1 MQLTFCLSIFKTL
14 ISNPATIGFTCT
26 EYLAPK
32 WADKYASKG
41 KLCTQTAYSHMGQ
54 PSRPLSIVTV
64 VFLQGFWH
72 SVWEFACACVCLH
85 AWRNISPHYAQIQHS
100 WASQYFR
107 LLYVTTCSQP
117 ATPPPCFL
125 PSSLPGTLAFKRMHA
140 DTTPMTSLILLLFVS
155 LSPSAFLISV
165 SLPRIHI
172 WMFSVLSVR
181 LCVFIQ
187 PPHILLMLSSFL
199 LTHTASINA
208 CPYAENHWPDVSY

>member
-1 MQLTFCLSIFKTL
+1 MSVVSQKVSQTTEQKLKSFTRLKWWVKTKQLTFCLGIFKNL

-32 WADKYASKG
+32 WTDKYASKG
-41 KLCTQTAYSHMGQ
+41 KLCTQTAYSHMGW

-72 SVWEFACACVCLH
+72 SVWEFACACVRLH
-85 AWRNISPHYAQIQHS
+85 VWRNISPHYAQIQHS

-125 PSSLPGTLAFKRMHA
+125 PSTLPGTLASTLNACMLTQLQWCHWFCF
-140 DTTPMTSLILLLFVS
+140 SLPLF
-155 LSPSAFLISV
+155 LHLPPLFISV
-165 SLPRIHI
+165 SLSRI
-172 WMFSVLSVR
+172 WMFSS
-181 LCVFIQ
+181 
-187 PPHILLMLSSFL
+187 P
-199 LTHTASINA
+199 
-208 CPYAENHWPDVSY
+208 VS